1 MPDYETLAWDLSDGV
16 ATITLNRPEAANALT
31 MKMGEELMDASIR
44 CDDDPEIRCVVLTG
58 AGRMF
63 CAGADLKAMPH
74 AGPAMATEIKLL
86 TTYLH
91 AAISRFARMDAPL
104 ICAINGTA
112 AGAGFSLALIGD
124 LAIAAE
130 SARFTMAYSRIAL
143 TPDGSSTYF
152 LPRMIGLRRS
162 LELSMT
168 NRMLSAAEALDWGM
182 LNRVVPNAEL
192 QAPRPSWPRSSR
204 PVRQRRSA
212 PPSGSTTSRSTTRW
226 SRRWSRRR
234 APSPTLRVAP
244 RPSRASPRSSKSAT
258 PSFTS

>member
-1 MPDYETLAWDLSDGV
+1 MPEYETLAWELSDGV
-16 ATITLNRPEAANALT
+16 ATIRFNRPEAANALT
-31 MKMGEELMDASIR
+31 MRMGEELMDASIR
-44 CDDDPEIRCVVLTG
+44 CDDDPGVRCVVLTG
-58 AGRMF
+58 TGRMF
-63 CAGADLKAMPH
+63 CAGADLKAFPG
-74 AGPAMATEIKLL
+74 AGPEMATEIKLL

-91 AAISRFARMDAPL
+91 AAVSRFARMDAPL

-168 NRMLSAAEALDWGM
+168 NRMLSASEALEWGM
-182 LNRVVPNAEL
+182 LNRVVADEEL
-192 QAPRPSWPRSSR
+192 QSAAAGLAAQLAAGPTATIGAAKRLYHASFNDTLESQMEQETRAITDAARRPEAVEGLAAFMEKREPNFH
-204 PVRQRRSA
+204 
-212 PPSGSTTSRSTTRW
+212 G
-226 SRRWSRRR
+226 
-234 APSPTLRVAP
+234 
-244 RPSRASPRSSKSAT
+244 
-258 PSFTS
+258 